1 MTFSKE
7 DQAAW
12 ENSEIMQ
19 EFERF
24 ADDVLNPPAEAYQ
37 PISIEGQKTW
47 EEEDWSDEK
56 KLIDA
61 ADELL
66 NANDNSFEEELCVA
80 YNKKLLYGLEKLA
93 EQLADKSNIKA
104 AYRVERAVQELK
116 ALLREEI

>member
-7 DQAAW
+7 DRAAW
-12 ENSEIMQ
+12 ENSTIMQ
-19 EFERF
+19 EFEKF

-37 PISIEGQKTW
+37 PIAIEGQKTW
-47 EEEDWSDEK
+47 EEEDWSDEQ

-66 NANDNSFEEELCVA
+66 GKGNDSFEEELHIA
-80 YNKKLLYGLEKLA
+80 YNKKLLYRLEKLA

-104 AYRVERAVQELK
+104 AYRVERTVQELK
-116 ALLREEI
+116 TLLREEK

>member
-12 ENSEIMQ
+12 ENSEVMR
-19 EFERF
+19 EFEKF
-24 ADDVLNPPAEAYQ
+24 ADDVLNPTAEAYQ
-37 PISIEGQKTW
+37 PIATEGKTW

-66 NANDNSFEEELCVA
+66 GKDDSSFEEELHVA
-80 YNKKLLYGLEKLA
+80 YNKKLIYGLEKLA
-93 EQLADKSNIKA
+93 EELVSKSNIKA
-104 AYRVERAVQELK
+104 AYRVERTAQKLK
-116 ALLREEI
+116 ALLREEK